1 MFEKLVESAGQ
12 APSSRARATLLTAS
26 SLLVASFVAFT
37 VVFSLYNHTLAMGA
51 EPGEISK
58 LLSPVSPDIEPERQQ
73 APDNKPQATDRPQ
86 SPERTEL
93 VQRSEEVPVSVPDKV
108 SNVPSTVLPRPL
120 GDVKLSD
127 RDWDPPSGVSNR
139 GSSSEEGGFGQSN
152 GDKSENSDKTTPMIE
167 REVVPEPPKI
177 NRPPEH
183 IGVVNSKAIHLD
195 KPEYPAIA
203 KQMGIRGSV
212 KVQVLINTEGRV
224 VSASAIE
231 GPAVLRRVSVEAAKA
246 SRFSPTIVNTTPV
259 SVRGII
265 IYNFK

>member
-1 MFEKLVESAGQ
+1 MFEKLVESDGR
-12 APSSRARATLLTAS
+12 PSRSRARATLLTAS
-26 SLLVASFVAFT
+26 SLIVASFVAFT
-37 VVFSLYNHTLAMGA
+37 VVFSLFNHTLAMGA
-51 EPGEISK
+51 EPGDIAR
-58 LLSPVSPDIEPERQQ
+58 LLSPVSPDIEPENR
-73 APDNKPQATDRPQ
+73 PATDDKPESADRTK

-93 VQRSEEVPVSVPDKV
+93 VQRSQDVPVSVPDKV
-108 SNVPSTVLPRPL
+108 SNVPSTVFPMPI
-120 GDVKLSD
+120 GDVKLSN
-127 RDWDPPSGVSNR
+127 RNWDPPSGVTNR

-152 GDKSENSDKTTPMIE
+152 GDKSENSDKTTLKIE

-183 IGVVNSKAIHLD
+183 IGIVNSKAIHLD
-195 KPEYPAIA
+195 KPVYPAIA
-203 KQMGIRGSV
+203 KQMGIKGSV

-231 GPAVLRRVSVEAAKA
+231 GPPVLRRVSVDAAKA